1 MLKKR
6 LLGGVSV
13 MMALV
18 LLAAAVAVW
27 QTKAFVATPLSIQSP
42 QLFTVSVGAHYHR
55 VIRQFEDKGW
65 VASSVWAKLAPRLYP
80 ELTRVQAG
88 TFQLQPGQTL
98 AQAFTTL
105 RSGQQY
111 QAAITFVEGSTFAQW
126 RAQLQSAPHLDNTL
140 EELTEAAIADKL
152 GIARDKLEGLLLPET
167 YAYDV
172 ADTDIELLQRA
183 AHAMDVALEKAW
195 QQRADDLPI
204 KTPYELLILASIIEK
219 ETAVASERTKV
230 ASVFVNRLRKGMRL
244 QTDPTVIYGMGAD
257 YDGNIRKRDLRT
269 PTPYNTYVINGLPPT
284 PIAMPGKAAIMA
296 AAQPAQTDYYYF
308 VASGKGGHQ
317 FSTTLAEHNRA
328 VRDYLKVLKNQ

>member
-1 MLKKR
+1 MLKKATFGR
-6 LLGGVSV
+6 GQRNDGAGFASSRSGGVADES
-13 MMALV
+13 LRCY
-18 LLAAAVAVW
+18 
-27 QTKAFVATPLSIQSP
+27 AFIYSIASAIHCVGRRSLP
-42 QLFTVSVGAHYHR
+42 SRNKTVR
-55 VIRQFEDKGW
+55 RQRLGSIKCL
-65 VASSVWAKLAPRLYP
+65 AKLAPRLYP

-219 ETAVASERTKV
+219 ETAVASERTK
-230 ASVFVNRLRKGMRL
+230 SSLC
-244 QTDPTVIYGMGAD
+244 IC
-257 YDGNIRKRDLRT
+257 
-269 PTPYNTYVINGLPPT
+269 
-284 PIAMPGKAAIMA
+284 
-296 AAQPAQTDYYYF
+296 
-308 VASGKGGHQ
+308 
-317 FSTTLAEHNRA
+317 
-328 VRDYLKVLKNQ
+328 